1 MTVTWAFA
9 GICRAR
15 CGIVVPQSMN
25 TVSYGSIR
33 AAACVQAR
41 ALAVAWLSF
50 SCSSDIVAADGAILN
65 RNDVAAKTAKPL
77 TVGGNVAA
85 NGNFGYAK
93 PGRCVPQPQD
103 TRFLNQP
110 GQCVQPG
117 IVCTYSA
124 HLISAFRLSLRF
136 IFRC

>member
-1 MTVTWAFA
+1 MSAVFPHTAPFPVFSLGA
-9 GICRAR
+9 
-15 CGIVVPQSMN
+15 
-25 TVSYGSIR
+25 
-33 AAACVQAR
+33 
-41 ALAVAWLSF
+41 AVAPIPAAIQRVRLKVPRAGARLG
-50 SCSSDIVAADGAILN
+50 SCMAVLLLLEHIVAADGAILN

-110 GQCVQPG
+110 SQRVQPG

-124 HLISAFRLSLRF
+124 HLISAFGLSLRF